1 MSLPK
6 SKICE
11 TAGYVMD
18 IATILDQKN
27 DHNQTHREHFCFH
40 LALMTHYDNAK
51 FDLLFS
57 CSILD
62 GMVKDLLIDSK
73 SQQRDTILHHPSLP
87 WCALLK
93 YYSVSFSRWKML
105 RNEKINL
112 DLNCD
117 ANPSLQM

>member
-11 TAGYVMD
+11 TTGYIMD

-27 DHNQTHREHFCFH
+27 HHNQTHREHFCFH
-40 LALMTHYDNAK
+40 LALMIHYDHTK

-57 CSILD
+57 SSILN

-73 SQQRDTILHHPSLP
+73 SQERDTSYTIHLCPDVP
-87 WCALLK
+87 
-93 YYSVSFSRWKML
+93 R
-105 RNEKINL
+105 
-112 DLNCD
+112 
-117 ANPSLQM
+117 